1 MSDFNEFDR
10 PLGPEKNTSGIIAHA
25 WENYKGVIGYG
36 ILFAVIISLV
46 EFLFSLLFPGSPLN
60 PKMLREIIDAS
71 KNNDVNSIKEIIEA
85 NRTSGFGGMA
95 LSFIPSLVSKVL
107 LFPLSAGLLYITHK
121 FNTRQNILISDLF
134 VGYRQ
139 NTANL
144 LLYGLVI
151 HVLAN
156 IGIFLCVLPGIYMYI
171 VGFVGL
177 PFVFF
182 GNKNLSEGLNVS
194 FNTTN
199 QNFGLVLGTAIL
211 AALISVSGF
220 LLCCIGIFITQ
231 SFLIIAAYSLYCA
244 LFGTPYEV
252 EKA

>member
-1 MSDFNEFDR
+1 MSDFNDLDR
-10 PLGPEKNTSGIIAHA
+10 PLGPEKSTGSIISHA

-36 ILFAVIISLV
+36 ILFALLV
-46 EFLFSLLFPGSPLN
+46 YLFEFLLSLLFPESPLN
-60 PKMLREIIDAS
+60 PKMIREIIDAS
-71 KNNDVNSIKEIIEA
+71 KTNDVNSIKDIIEA
-85 NRTSGFGGMA
+85 NKGTGLGRMA
-95 LSFIPSLVSKVL
+95 VSFIPSFLSKVL

-121 FNTRQNILISDLF
+121 YNTRQNLLFSDFF

-156 IGIFLCVLPGIYMYI
+156 IGIVLCVLPGIYMYI

-182 GNKNLSEGLNVS
+182 GNKNVSDGLNVS
-194 FNTTN
+194 FNATN

-211 AALISVSGF
+211 AGLISISGF
-220 LLCCIGIFITQ
+220 LLCCVGVFITK
-231 SFLIIAAYSLYCA
+231 SFFIVASYSLYCA
-244 LFGTPYEV
+244 LFGSPYEV
-252 EKA
+252 ENA